1 MAIYVREAGYGA
13 TPCVTRARSAM
24 SFGFAMTTHT
34 IRFFYRGT
42 AREVQGVPASRTVLQ
57 HLREDLHCTGTK
69 EGCAEGDC
77 GACTVVLG
85 ELDSRGAL
93 QLKAVN
99 ACIQFLP
106 TLDGRALFTVEDL
119 RAADGNLHPVQQAM
133 VDSHGSQC
141 GFCTPGFVMSMW
153 ALYENQPAAA
163 GLPTRDEI
171 NAALSGNLCRCTGY
185 RPIVDAAQRM
195 FDYSQY
201 ARVPFDRAAVAQTLQ
216 ALQRRDTFEYVAP
229 DVRGAAF
236 GTHTFYAPVTLDA
249 FAALRALHPHARLL
263 AGSTDVGLW
272 VTKQFR
278 DLGDILYVGNVVEMK
293 QIARDAQT
301 LTIGAAV
308 TLEEAYAAL
317 AADYPELA
325 ELWTRFASL
334 PIRNA
339 GTLGG
344 NVANGSP
351 IGDSM
356 PALLALGA
364 EVVLRHGAKTR
375 TLALDAFYLGYQKTA
390 LAAGEFVAALCVP
403 RPRTDL
409 RFRTYKV
416 AKRYDQDISA
426 VCAAFALR
434 VTDGVIVEARIA
446 FGGMAATPKRA
457 AHVEAALVGA
467 AWDDTTTQRAMDAL
481 AADYQ
486 PLTDMRATSAYRL
499 KVARNLLRRF
509 QLETRDAAPLSL
521 CDVNA
526 FAFEAGVTGAEGAV
540 GAAGAVDASVA
551 EESP

>member
-1 MAIYVREAGYGA
+1 
-13 TPCVTRARSAM
+13 
-24 SFGFAMTTHT
+24 
-34 IRFFYRGT
+34 
-42 AREVQGVPASRTVLQ
+42 
-57 HLREDLHCTGTK
+57 
-69 EGCAEGDC
+69 
-77 GACTVVLG
+77 
-85 ELDSRGAL
+85 
-93 QLKAVN
+93 
-99 ACIQFLP
+99 
-106 TLDGRALFTVEDL
+106 
-119 RAADGNLHPVQQAM
+119 
-133 VDSHGSQC
+133 
-141 GFCTPGFVMSMW
+141 MSMW

-185 RPIVDAAQRM
+185 RPIVEATQKM

-201 ARVPFDRAAVAQTLQ
+201 ERVPFDRKGVAQALE
-216 ALQRRDTFEYVAP
+216 ALQRSDTFEYAGP
-229 DVRGAAF
+229 DVRGDAF
-236 GTHTFYAPVTLDA
+236 GNHTFYAPLTLDA
-249 FAALRALHPHARLL
+249 FAALRAAHPQARIL

-278 DLGDILYVGNVVEMK
+278 DLGDMLYVGNVAELK
-293 QIARDAQT
+293 QIERDAQM

-308 TLEEAYAAL
+308 TLEDAYAAL

-325 ELWTRFASL
+325 ELWARFASL

-364 EVVLRHGAKTR
+364 EVVLRHGNKTR
-375 TLALDAFYLGYQKTA
+375 TLALDSFYLGYQKTA
-390 LAAGEFVAALCVP
+390 LAAGEFVAALRIP

-434 VTDGVIVEARIA
+434 VTDGVVVDARIA

-457 AHVEAALVGA
+457 AHAEAALLGG
-467 AWDDTTTQRAMDAL
+467 AWDDAATGRAMDAL

-509 QLETRDAAPLSL
+509 QLETRDSAPLTL
-521 CDVNA
+521 FDVNV
-526 FAFEAGVTGAEGAV
+526 FAFEGSAACAEGAG
-540 GAAGAVDASVA
+540 GAPAVQ
-551 EESP
+551 ESP

>member
-1 MAIYVREAGYGA
+1 
-13 TPCVTRARSAM
+13 
-24 SFGFAMTTHT
+24 MTTQT
-34 IRFFYRGT
+34 IRFYRQGSVH
-42 AREVQGVPASRTVLQ
+42 EISGVPASRTVLQ

-77 GACTVVLG
+77 GACTVVIG
-85 ELDSRGAL
+85 ELDAQGML
-93 QLKAVN
+93 VLKAVN

-106 TLDGRALFTVEDL
+106 TLDGKALFTVEDL
-119 RAADGNLHPVQQAM
+119 RAADGTLHPVQQAM
-133 VDSHGSQC
+133 VDCHGSQC

-171 NAALSGNLCRCTGY
+171 NTALSGNLCRCTGY
-185 RPIVDAAQRM
+185 RPIVDASQKM
-195 FDYSQY
+195 FDYAQY
-201 ARVPFDRAAVAQTLQ
+201 PRVTLDRKAVEETLR
-216 ALQRRDTFEYVAP
+216 ALQRNDTFEYRAP
-229 DVRGAAF
+229 DARGAAF
-236 GTHTFYAPVTLDA
+236 GAPAFYAPLTLDA
-249 FAALRALHPHARLL
+249 FARLRAEHPQARLV

-278 DLGDILYVGNVVEMK
+278 DLGDVLYIGNVRELK
-293 QIARDAQT
+293 TIARDAQT

-308 TLEEAYAAL
+308 TLEDAYAAL

-364 EVVLRHGAKTR
+364 EVVLRHGTKTR
-375 TLALDAFYLGYQKTA
+375 TLPLDGFYLGYQKTA
-390 LAAGEFVAALCVP
+390 LAAGEFVAALRVP
-403 RPRTDL
+403 RPTGNL

-416 AKRYDQDISA
+416 SKRYDQDISA
-426 VCAAFALR
+426 VCAAFALHIDEGGTIVAAR
-434 VTDGVIVEARIA
+434 VA

-457 AHVEAALVGA
+457 TQTEAVLSGATWNETTARQAMNAL
-467 AWDDTTTQRAMDAL
+467 T
-481 AADYQ
+481 ADYQ
-486 PLTDMRATSAYRL
+486 PLTDMRASSAYRL
-499 KVARNLLRRF
+499 KVARNLLWRF
-509 QLETRDAAPLSL
+509 HLETREDAPFALF
-521 CDVNA
+521 DVNA
-526 FAFEAGVTGAEGAV
+526 FAFEAGTP
-540 GAAGAVDASVA
+540 DAIVKEPS
-551 EESP
+551 

>member
-1 MAIYVREAGYGA
+1 MAIYVREAGFGA
-13 TPCVTRARSAM
+13 TPCVTRARSAL
-24 SFGFAMTTHT
+24 SSGFAMTTQT
-34 IRFFYRGT
+34 IRFYRQGSVH
-42 AREVQGVPASRTVLQ
+42 EISGVPASRTVLQ

-77 GACTVVLG
+77 GACTVVIG
-85 ELDSRGAL
+85 ELDARGAL
-93 QLKAVN
+93 ALKAVN

-106 TLDGRALFTVEDL
+106 TLDGKALFTVEDL
-119 RAADGNLHPVQQAM
+119 RAADGTLHPVQQAM
-133 VDSHGSQC
+133 VDCHGSQC

-171 NAALSGNLCRCTGY
+171 NIALSGNLCRCTGY
-185 RPIVDAAQRM
+185 RPIVDASQKM
-195 FDYSQY
+195 FDYAQY
-201 ARVPFDRAAVAQTLQ
+201 SRVTLDRKAVEQTLRE
-216 ALQRRDTFEYVAP
+216 LQRNDTFEYRAP
-229 DVRGAAF
+229 DTRGAAF
-236 GTHTFYAPVTLDA
+236 GAPAFYAPLTLDA
-249 FAALRALHPHARLL
+249 FARLRAEHPQARLV

-278 DLGDILYVGNVVEMK
+278 DLGDVLYIGNVRELK
-293 QIARDAQT
+293 TIERDAQT

-308 TLEEAYAAL
+308 TLEDAYAAM

-364 EVVLRHGAKTR
+364 EVVLRHGTKTR
-375 TLALDAFYLGYQKTA
+375 TLPLDGFYLGYQKTA
-390 LAAGEFVAALCVP
+390 LASGEFVAALRVP
-403 RPRTDL
+403 RPAGNL

-416 AKRYDQDISA
+416 SKRYDQDISA
-426 VCAAFALR
+426 VCAAFALHIDEGS
-434 VTDGVIVEARIA
+434 TIVEARVA

-457 AHVEAALVGA
+457 TQTEAVLSGA
-467 AWDDTTTQRAMDAL
+467 TWNESTARQAMNAL

-486 PLTDMRATSAYRL
+486 PLTDMRASSAYRL
-499 KVARNLLRRF
+499 KVARNLLWRF
-509 QLETRDAAPLSL
+509 HLETREDAPLAL
-521 CDVNA
+521 FDVNA
-526 FAFEAGVTGAEGAV
+526 FAFEAGTP
-540 GAAGAVDASVA
+540 DAIVKEPS
-551 EESP
+551 